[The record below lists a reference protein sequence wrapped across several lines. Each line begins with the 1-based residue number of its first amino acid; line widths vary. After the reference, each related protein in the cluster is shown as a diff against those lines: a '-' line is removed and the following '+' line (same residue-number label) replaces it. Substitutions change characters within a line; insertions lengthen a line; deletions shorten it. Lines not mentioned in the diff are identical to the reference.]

1 MFHFNLTSLKE
12 SYNNIQETVSSL
24 TLRSNNTFPYL
35 LSELNETIRETKK
48 ELNKLLPA
56 TPRRKRGLVN
66 GLGSIIKFISGN
78 LDQDDLDNLQKQLN
92 SLRQSNSK
100 EIKHINK
107 LISFS
112 NSIAQKFYIEMNH
125 VNYNMKVIKGILQ
138 QEDFKIN
145 LLEHLQYVLL
155 CVNKFD
161 KIIRVLQDT
170 ISLSF
175 KEMTNVKMFSQKDI
189 TNIVKHLQ
197 LIYPTKTIIHN
208 DQYHQFENLKLSK
221 TQVLMMN
228 EEMIVIL
235 FVPIT
240 NGKTYTLYRVSPIP
254 NKNNLILIPPER
266 YYLQGP
272 TLSWSNAPCERI
284 AQYYACILFNTR
296 RTTCNLTDTTGCQF
310 AIVKNEVELFQPLNK
325 EHILFSSKRPQMILQ
340 TCPES
345 QNTLKLMGS
354 YIIYSNVS
362 CPLTSMGITLQQ
374 QPTNYVHPFPLLSI
388 SDEPHVKT
396 EINFLP
402 SHLNVNGMKLDLK
415 PIPEN
420 NTKVKTFVSMNI
432 IITIIIFGIIL
443 LIFRNK
449 IFQCINSLKGKFKVK
464 IIEDDNAQQRMEE
477 LCIPHG
483 LEPQNPF

>member
-254 NKNNLILIPPER
+254 NKNNSTR
-266 YYLQGP
+266 KV
-272 TLSWSNAPCERI
+272 LSA
-284 AQYYACILFNTR
+284 
-296 RTTCNLTDTTGCQF
+296 RTY
-310 AIVKNEVELFQPLNK
+310 
-325 EHILFSSKRPQMILQ
+325 
-340 TCPES
+340 
-345 QNTLKLMGS
+345 LKL
-354 YIIYSNVS
+354 V
-362 CPLTSMGITLQQ
+362 
-374 QPTNYVHPFPLLSI
+374 
-388 SDEPHVKT
+388 
-396 EINFLP
+396 
-402 SHLNVNGMKLDLK
+402 
-415 PIPEN
+415 
-420 NTKVKTFVSMNI
+420 
-432 IITIIIFGIIL
+432 
-443 LIFRNK
+443 
-449 IFQCINSLKGKFKVK
+449 QCT
-464 IIEDDNAQQRMEE
+464 M
-477 LCIPHG
+477 
-483 LEPQNPF
+483 